1 MNTALVL
8 PSDGSEHQRESN
20 FEKEENYLILWGYI
34 KRRYPDVSIEDIN
47 FTDLVHL
54 KEQLEGPR
62 GLREWTGA
70 IASVRKH

>member
-1 MNTALVL
+1 MNTALAM
-8 PSDGSEHQRESN
+8 PSDGPQRQQENN
-20 FEKEENYLILWGYI
+20 FEKEENYLNLWSYV

-47 FTDLVHL
+47 FTELVNL
-54 KEQLEGPR
+54 KVQLEGPR